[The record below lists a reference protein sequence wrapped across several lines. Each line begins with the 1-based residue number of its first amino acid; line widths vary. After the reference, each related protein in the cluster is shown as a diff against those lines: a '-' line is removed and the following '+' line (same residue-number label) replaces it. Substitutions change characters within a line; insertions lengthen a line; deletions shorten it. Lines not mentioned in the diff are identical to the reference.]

1 MLMIKKRDLMTTPED
16 TKNVDSKKYQRKTRS
31 KPLAISTINRYEIID
46 ELGRGTMGVVYL
58 AWDPYIKRNVAI
70 KTSILNSI
78 KDREKFFVE
87 AQSAGKLIHPNII
100 SIFDV
105 GETSDFCYIA
115 MEYIEGSTLKP
126 YIDKNNLLK
135 PEKTISIV
143 LKLCDALYYAQRQNV
158 IHRDI
163 KPANIM
169 LTKNGIPK
177 ITDFGLAVSARK
189 SKKGQMAGT
198 PSYMSPEELNG
209 KTVSF
214 SSDIFSLGVTF
225 YELLTGQR
233 AFFGKHIEEIFD
245 NILHNE
251 PEPIHKHAP
260 QLPKIAQNI
269 IQRALSKSPLGRYG
283 SILEFASELEVMQ
296 RSLSG
301 SMKQKDMSNTV
312 NLLLHMDFFKEFNSK
327 QLKKLISVT
336 QILKI
341 QAGNVIVSEGD
352 IDDTIFIILSG
363 SVSIINTDDD
373 IIAKIG
379 VGDLFGELSFLSQHT
394 RKASVMADVNCVMLK
409 VNANILNK
417 LPIDIQLLFYK
428 NFAKTLVKRFT

>member
-1 MLMIKKRDLMTTPED
+1 MTPPED
-16 TKNVDSKKYQRKTRS
+16 AINFDSKKNQLKTRS
-31 KPLAISTINRYEIID
+31 KPLPISKISRYEIID
-46 ELGRGTMGVVYL
+46 ELGRGSMGVVYL

-78 KDREKFFVE
+78 NDREKFFVE

-115 MEYIEGSTLKP
+115 MEYIEGSTLQP
-126 YIDKNNLLK
+126 YIEKKNLLK

-189 SKKGQMAGT
+189 SKKGQIAGT
-198 PSYMSPEELNG
+198 PAYMSPEQING
-209 KTVSF
+209 ETLSF
-214 SSDIFSLGVTF
+214 SSDIFSLGITF

-233 AFFGKHIEEIFD
+233 VFSGRNIEDIFY

-260 QLPKIAQNI
+260 QLPKISQNI
-269 IQRALSKSPLGRYG
+269 IQRALSKTQLGRYG
-283 SILEFASELEVMQ
+283 SILEFANELEVMQ

-301 SMKQKDMSNTV
+301 NIKQKDMSNTA
-312 NLLLHMDFFKEFNSK
+312 NLLLHMDFFKDFNSE

-336 QILKI
+336 QIFKA
-341 QAGNVIVSEGD
+341 QTGKVIVSEGE

-363 SVSIINTDDD
+363 RVSIINKDDD
-373 IIAKIG
+373 IIATIG
-379 VGDLFGELSFLSQHT
+379 VGNLFGELSFLGQHI
-394 RKASVMADVNCVMLK
+394 RKASVMADVNCVLLK

>member
-1 MLMIKKRDLMTTPED
+1 MTPPED
-16 TKNVDSKKYQRKTRS
+16 AINFDSKKNQLKTRS
-31 KPLAISTINRYEIID
+31 KPLAISKISRYEIID
-46 ELGRGTMGVVYL
+46 ELGRGSMGVVYL

-115 MEYIEGSTLKP
+115 MEYIEGSTLQP
-126 YIDKNNLLK
+126 YIEKKNLLK

-169 LTKNGIPK
+169 LTNNGIPK

-189 SKKGQMAGT
+189 SKKGQIAGT
-198 PSYMSPEELNG
+198 PAYMSPEQING
-209 KTVSF
+209 ETLSF
-214 SSDIFSLGVTF
+214 SSDIFSLGITF

-233 AFFGKHIEEIFD
+233 VFSGRNIEDIFY

-260 QLPKIAQNI
+260 QLPKISQNI
-269 IQRALSKSPLGRYG
+269 IQRALSKTQLGRYG
-283 SILEFASELEVMQ
+283 SILEFANELEVMQ

-301 SMKQKDMSNTV
+301 NMKQKDMSNTA
-312 NLLLHMDFFKEFNSK
+312 NLLLHMDFFKDFNSE

-336 QILKI
+336 QIFKA
-341 QAGNVIVSEGD
+341 QTGKVIVSEGE

-363 SVSIINTDDD
+363 RVSIINKDDD
-373 IIAKIG
+373 IIATIG
-379 VGDLFGELSFLSQHT
+379 VGNLFGELSFLGQHI
-394 RKASVMADVNCVMLK
+394 RKASVMADVNCVLLK

>member
-1 MLMIKKRDLMTTPED
+1 MTTPED
-16 TKNVDSKKYQRKTRS
+16 TINFDSKKYQLKTRS
-31 KPLAISTINRYEIID
+31 KPLAISKISRYEIID
-46 ELGRGTMGVVYL
+46 ELGRGSMGVVYL
-58 AWDPYIKRNVAI
+58 AWDPYIKRKVAI
-70 KTSILNSI
+70 KTSILNSL

-87 AQSAGKLIHPNII
+87 AQSAGGLIHPNII

-126 YIDKNNLLK
+126 YIEKKNLLK
-135 PEKTISIV
+135 PEKTVSIV

-169 LTKNGIPK
+169 LKNNGVPK

-189 SKKGQMAGT
+189 SKKRQVAGT
-198 PSYMSPEELNG
+198 PAYMSPEQISG

-214 SSDIFSLGVTF
+214 SSDIFSLGVMF

-233 AFFGKHIEEIFD
+233 VFAGMNIEEIFY
-245 NILHNE
+245 NVLHNE

-260 QLPKIAQNI
+260 QLPKMTQNI
-269 IQRALSKSPLGRYG
+269 IQRALSKTQLGRYG
-283 SILEFASELEVMQ
+283 SILEFANELEVMQ

-301 SMKQKDMSNTV
+301 HMKQTDMSNTF
-312 NLLLHMDFFKEFNSK
+312 NLLLHMDFFKEFNSE

-336 QILKI
+336 QIYKA
-341 QAGNVIVSEGD
+341 QTGKVIVSEGD

-363 SVSIINTDDD
+363 SVSIINKDDD
-373 IIAKIG
+373 IIASIG
-379 VGDLFGELSFLSQHT
+379 VGNLFGELSFLGQHI
-394 RKASVMADVNCVMLK
+394 RKASVMADVNCVLLK
-409 VNANILNK
+409 VSANILNK